1 MQPTEKA
8 YWAEYVIALRKGL
21 NLSQGDLALQLG
33 TNQCSVSRWEQG
45 VAMPSYEMRGKLA
58 SLRSALLSGGLFTKD
73 VIGNI
78 AQKVLN
84 ASSSTS
90 MLLHFDGTILA
101 VSPGSEYIPGGKLID
116 QTLPEEM
123 DEYRNLEGF
132 FERME
137 FWDTLNACFE
147 YRYQSRNED
156 RYAIITSIQ
165 IEAVTCCLIENK
177 LQP

>member
-1 MQPTEKA
+1 M
-8 YWAEYVIALRKGL
+8 LRYPK
-21 NLSQGDLALQLG
+21 
-33 TNQCSVSRWEQG
+33 VSRLYRRRSLIVSDRHSFCHCRCRTRCCGRFLGYTNHQALWSQ
-45 VAMPSYEMRGKLA
+45 VHNPFSRLA
-58 SLRSALLSGGLFTKD
+58 CVPIFANRLRSIYLHSRLPAVTIQRLLPICSFWNP
-73 VIGNI
+73 I
-78 AQKVLN
+78 
-84 ASSSTS
+84 
-90 MLLHFDGTILA
+90 
-101 VSPGSEYIPGGKLID
+101 SPGSEYIPGGKLID

-147 YRYQSRNED
+147 YRYQSRNEE